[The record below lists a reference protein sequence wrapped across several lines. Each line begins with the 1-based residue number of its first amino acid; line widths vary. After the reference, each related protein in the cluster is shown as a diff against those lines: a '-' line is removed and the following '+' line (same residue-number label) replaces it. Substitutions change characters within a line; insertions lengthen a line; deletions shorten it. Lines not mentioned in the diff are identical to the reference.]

1 MAKDDFTRNHSAEGA
16 DTSAAQNAMNST
28 DTAGTPPSSQPFLGF
43 TGSFPHSIDAKGR
56 MIIPA
61 AFREALG
68 SRFAVAPSPDYKS
81 VALYPIAD
89 WIARRDMLAALVKRK
104 PVAQTFLDQFTRY
117 SYTECEADAQGRLLL
132 PQRIRAWRLGDVR
145 DVEVA
150 GAYDHIIIIPAAK
163 GQDLDQAFDEN
174 NPDPLARLTE
184 LMQEE

>member
-1 MAKDDFTRNHSAEGA
+1 MAKDDFTRKHPDEEA
-16 DTSAAQNAMNST
+16 DANAAQNAMNNT
-28 DTAGTPPSSQPFLGF
+28 DATGTLSPAQPFLGF
-43 TGSFPHSIDAKGR
+43 NGSFPHSIDAKGR

-104 PVAQTFLDQFTRY
+104 PVAQPFLDQFTRY
-117 SYTECEADAQGRLLL
+117 SYTDCEADAQGRLLL
-132 PQRIRAWRLGDVR
+132 PQRIRSWRLGDVR

-150 GAYDHIIIIPAAK
+150 GAFDHIKIIPAAK
-163 GQDLDQAFDEN
+163 GQDLDQSFDDN
-174 NPDPLARLTE
+174 YSNPLATLTA
-184 LMQEE
+184 LMED